1 MAGTVVDANPLITFV
16 LLSIP
21 ESARIARWH
30 VRAAFEYHG
39 LGDYAYDA
47 QLIASE
53 LVTNAIRHAGANPAE
68 EIGVSLLRVH
78 NPESVAVIVMD
89 SSPYP
94 PVRREVS
101 ADSERGRGLQI
112 VEALSPHWEW
122 VPEDGGK
129 TVFALLETP
138 NATSEARSKGNQT
151 GSLV

>member
-53 LVTNAIRHAGANPAE
+53 LVTNAIRHAGANRTE

-138 NATSEARSKGNQT
+138 NAISGARSKGNQT

>member
-1 MAGTVVDANPLITFV
+1 MADMMVDANPLITFM

-39 LGDYAYDA
+39 LGDYAHDA

-53 LVTNAIRHAGANPAE
+53 LVTNAIRHAGANWTE

-78 NPESVAVIVMD
+78 NPESIAVIVTD

-94 PVRREVS
+94 PVRCEIS
-101 ADSERGRGLQI
+101 ADSEQGRGLQI

-122 VPEDGGK
+122 VPEDGRK

-138 NATSEARSKGNQT
+138 NVTGGIRSEGNQT
-151 GSLV
+151 GSLA